1 MANPRIRVLI
11 VDDSA
16 VVRKLVTEALANDPE
31 IEVVGTA
38 LDPYLARDKIV
49 QLKPDVLTLDIE
61 MPRMDGLTFLKIIM
75 EERPLPVII
84 LSSLT
89 KAGSTQAIEAL
100 RLGAVDVLGKPG
112 GSFSFGDL
120 GPQLIQKIKAAAVAK
135 LRRPTPTQSP
145 FRTRISNTPPAA
157 PTTPVSRARPG
168 AKLPPGPAPVAPGA
182 GTLPPIVI
190 PASAAR
196 TGSWATPTS
205 QTPFKGVSLGAN
217 PVPKDPNR
225 RIILLGASTGGTE
238 ALREVLTH
246 LPGDLPGIAIVQHIP
261 AHFSK
266 AFADR
271 LSQSCAFEVREARDG
286 DVLTPGLALVAP
298 GNFHMMLQ
306 WTGQVYRARIADG
319 PTIWHQ
325 RPAVDLMFKSAAD
338 LAGPNAIAGILTGM
352 GKDGAEG
359 LLKLRE
365 RGATTFSQDEESSV
379 VYGMPR
385 VAWEMGGSQ
394 RQLPLDRIADFIIH
408 AVAQQQGSSHAS
420 SAAAASSSVDRV

>member
-1 MANPRIRVLI
+1 MANSRIRVLI

-89 KAGSTQAIEAL
+89 KAGASQAIEAL

-120 GPQLIQKIKAAAVAK
+120 GPQLIQKIKGAAIAK
-135 LRRPTPTQSP
+135 LRRPSPTQSP
-145 FRTRISNTPPAA
+145 FRAAISKTPPNGKTEPATPLPRAA
-157 PTTPVSRARPG
+157 
-168 AKLPPGPAPVAPGA
+168 
-182 GTLPPIVI
+182 TLPPIVI
-190 PASAAR
+190 PPSAAR
-196 TGSWATPTS
+196 TGSWATPAS
-205 QTPFKGVSLGAN
+205 HTPFKGVNPGPN
-217 PVPKDPNR
+217 PVPKDPAR

-261 AHFSK
+261 AHFSR

-306 WTGQVYRARIADG
+306 WTGAVYRARIADG

-385 VAWEMGGSQ
+385 VAWELGGSQ
-394 RQLPLDRIADFIIH
+394 RQLPLDRIADYIMH
-408 AVAQQQGSSHAS
+408 AVAQQQAPSHVSATAGSAER
-420 SAAAASSSVDRV
+420 A